1 MFKLSSVNRCDECGR
16 AQGELLK
23 PDLHAAGATILLAA
37 LVHGHSP
44 ERPKYKFTTTE
55 EGHPAVTATAEV
67 QALLKAKDIEPMP
80 VIPLQRV
87 LTLLTVL
94 GMQLN
99 THYMHL
105 DEFEQCRALASEL
118 FSILDYDDEQ

>member
-1 MFKLSSVNRCDECGR
+1 MHNLHSMQNCDSCGR
-16 AQGELLK
+16 AQGDLLK
-23 PDLHAAGATILLAA
+23 PDITAAGATILLAA
-37 LVHGHSP
+37 LVHGHTP
-44 ERPKYKFTTTE
+44 ERPKYKFTTNAD
-55 EGHPAVTATAEV
+55 GQPAVTATSEV
-67 QALLKAKDIEPMP
+67 QALLKAKGIEPMP

-105 DEFEQCRALASEL
+105 DEFEQCRGLASEL
-118 FSILDYDDEQ
+118 FSILEYDDEQ

>member
-1 MFKLSSVNRCDECGR
+1 MFQLSSVNRCDSCGR

-37 LVHGHSP
+37 LVHGHSD
-44 ERPKYKFTTTE
+44 ERPKFKFTTTKD
-55 EGHPAVTATAEV
+55 GQPAITATPEV
-67 QALLKAKDIEPMP
+67 QALLKDKDIEPMP
-80 VIPLQRV
+80 VIPMQRV

-105 DEFEQCRALASEL
+105 DEFSQCREMAAEL
-118 FSILDYDDEQ
+118 FSILNYGDEQ

>member
-44 ERPKYKFTTTE
+44 ESPKYKFTTTE
-55 EGHPAVTATAEV
+55 DGQPAVTATADV

-80 VIPLQRV
+80 VIPMDRILG
-87 LTLLTVL
+87 LLTVL

-105 DEFEQCRALASEL
+105 NEFEQCRELASEL
-118 FSILDYDDEQ
+118 FSILDYNDEQ